1 MKRHYVLKRVGYI
14 VVFGMLA
21 LSVLAHPASAATPPP
36 LVIFEKGAVT
46 ITAGDTNNNGRIE
59 SSREGA
65 FKVALKSSGYSM
77 NKAYGVTAVITTTD
91 SKVNITNASCA
102 YGDMDVGT
110 TKSPTNNRFAFKLT
124 SASFTGTVKFNMAV
138 LYKDADGTGYALVER
153 FKVNIL
159 MERGSASSTAVAG
172 ASTTAPQD
180 KAASLSASEQN
191 LAAATN
197 SGTAYM
203 AIVDAS
209 GTAVN
214 TVTLKGGDKV
224 TLFSTG
230 YDSSGKALGSILS
243 TWNATTDIGS
253 ITSIPAASALF
264 EALKRGTGYIT
275 AVDAAGHGATTGLIE
290 VLNSD
295 GPVAAYSFDENTG
308 YVANDESGNQNGGS
322 MKKPDWVSGRIG
334 SGLSFAAQDNVVNC
348 GHGANLNIRDSLT
361 VTADFKNGSDQATR
375 TSTIVSKD
383 GGRGY
388 QLKVAKGK
396 ACASLWING
405 VKYTVYG
412 TGQILSGEWHN
423 LAVTYDGSV
432 INLYLDGNLEAC
444 KNVKGRIDDNA
455 EYGLLIGGAYL
466 DMANEY
472 AMGLIDNVRIYDKA
486 LGADDIILQLK
497 TPSPGRA
504 PLVPTCLK
512 YPGAGNTDISCTFSF
527 VSRDPDGDRL
537 KYIADWDDGRTDTT
551 PYLISGNAASL
562 SHKWQGTG
570 TYDVRTRT
578 IDETGLTSG
587 WCGSYRI
594 NIFSNPNRP
603 PRIDIP
609 LKSMTLAGGRAVYLV
624 LSGYAS
630 DSEDEKE
637 GLVWT
642 VSNVD
647 TSLVHCFISR
657 ESGVTKLNLQPLK
670 DRVGQ
675 NLITLTVTD
684 TGGLS
689 DSRDLLIQVK

>member
-1 MKRHYVLKRVGYI
+1 
-14 VVFGMLA
+14 
-21 LSVLAHPASAATPPP
+21 
-36 LVIFEKGAVT
+36 
-46 ITAGDTNNNGRIE
+46 
-59 SSREGA
+59 
-65 FKVALKSSGYSM
+65 
-77 NKAYGVTAVITTTD
+77 
-91 SKVNITNASCA
+91 
-102 YGDMDVGT
+102 
-110 TKSPTNNRFAFKLT
+110 
-124 SASFTGTVKFNMAV
+124 
-138 LYKDADGTGYALVER
+138 
-153 FKVNIL
+153 
-159 MERGSASSTAVAG
+159 
-172 ASTTAPQD
+172 
-180 KAASLSASEQN
+180 
-191 LAAATN
+191 
-197 SGTAYM
+197 
-203 AIVDAS
+203 
-209 GTAVN
+209 
-214 TVTLKGGDKV
+214 
-224 TLFSTG
+224 
-230 YDSSGKALGSILS
+230 
-243 TWNATTDIGS
+243 
-253 ITSIPAASALF
+253 
-264 EALKRGTGYIT
+264 
-275 AVDAAGHGATTGLIE
+275 
-290 VLNSD
+290 
-295 GPVAAYSFDENTG
+295 
-308 YVANDESGNQNGGS
+308 
-322 MKKPDWVSGRIG
+322 
-334 SGLSFAAQDNVVNC
+334 
-348 GHGANLNIRDSLT
+348 

-689 DSRDLLIQVK
+689 DSRDLLIQGK